1 MRHVIIDPNV
11 INLGNIAKIVNVSN
25 FGDVV
30 LKGDDARHLATV
42 LRIRPGERLILLDGQ
57 SAFEAE
63 VSATGKDT
71 LDLLLVS
78 PVPLPPD
85 PPIAITV
92 AQALGKGDR
101 FDEALEHATEVGATG
116 FIPLLTARTIVKV
129 DKDASSKLV
138 RWQRILK
145 GAAEQSHRARAP
157 FIEAPVSCKQLCG
170 RLADFDTALLLDPTG
185 KPLRDVLKVGSDE
198 GLLPSSLLLIV
209 GPEGGFAPEEIE
221 LLSAAGAVPTSLGPF
236 VMRTETAAVAAI
248 SAILGNFTF

>member
-1 MRHVIIDPNV
+1 MRHLIVDPNV
-11 INLGNIAKIVNVSN
+11 IALGNIINVENVSN
-25 FGDVV
+25 FGNVV

-63 VSATGKDT
+63 VTATGKDT
-71 LDLLLVS
+71 VDLLLVS
-78 PVPLPPD
+78 PAPLPPD
-85 PPIAITV
+85 PPVAITV

-129 DKDASSKLV
+129 DKDANSKLV
-138 RWQRILK
+138 RWGRILK

-157 FIEAPVSCKQLCG
+157 FIEAPVSCKQLCS
-170 RLADFDTALLLDPTG
+170 RLGDFDVALLLDPSG
-185 KPLRDVLKVGSDE
+185 KPLREVLEFGGRIGSQ
-198 GLLPSSLLLIV
+198 LSSLLLFV
-209 GPEGGFAPEEIE
+209 GPEGGFAPEEIA
-221 LLSAAGAVPTSLGPF
+221 LLSAAGAAPTSLGPF

-248 SAILGNFTF
+248 SAILSNFTF